1 MYLLPRVRFP
11 SGKEIGVKEGTLL
24 ARALQQAGIEA
35 WLPCGGQ
42 GYCGRCRVKVAGEL
56 CPPTGLEEEQLAPED
71 LARGVRLACQAR
83 VVGDVRVLEFQSLTG
98 AQILTGGGEVPVPA
112 FQGTPLLERREVKI
126 DPPTVQDQRP
136 DAERLQAALGG
147 SCRIPLSL
155 LSRLPTLLREGD
167 FRVTAYTSG
176 QELLKLEPGGDH
188 GPPYALAVDLGTTTI
203 VAYLWDLEAKRCLG
217 TAAAGN
223 PQAACGDDVISR
235 MVYAGTREDGLERLQ
250 ALAVAGVNGL
260 VAELTA
266 STGVPARE
274 IYRVALVGN
283 TCMQHLFLGL
293 DPSYLGKAPYVPA
306 CRGPV
311 ITTAGDIGINIYPLG
326 IVEFLPN
333 IAGFVGSDALA
344 AAVAV
349 GLSEGAG
356 NTLLVDLGTNGE
368 LLLATGDGLVAC
380 STAAGPAFEGA
391 GISAGMRAVPG
402 AIEKMAVGRE
412 GLQWHVIGS
421 LPPGGFCGSGLVDGL
436 ASMLELGILDPGGRI
451 KAPEEVGPP
460 GKSYVVPGDK
470 GYDFSLDPS
479 FSIRITQADV
489 RKIQLAKGAVAAGMK
504 TLLDQVG
511 LKFQDLDQII
521 LAGGFGNYLNIH
533 NAQRIGL
540 IPQIGPERVRFAG
553 NAAGSGAQMVLLSR
567 EMRERVLELAG
578 KIRHLELAG
587 TASFSQ
593 AFMEAMPFGPW
604 D

>member
-1 MYLLPRVRFP
+1 M
-11 SGKEIGVKEGTLL
+11 
-24 ARALQQAGIEA
+24 
-35 WLPCGGQ
+35 
-42 GYCGRCRVKVAGEL
+42 
-56 CPPTGLEEEQLAPED
+56 
-71 LARGVRLACQAR
+71 
-83 VVGDVRVLEFQSLTG
+83 
-98 AQILTGGGEVPVPA
+98 
-112 FQGTPLLERREVKI
+112 
-126 DPPTVQDQRP
+126 
-136 DAERLQAALGG
+136 
-147 SCRIPLSL
+147 
-155 LSRLPTLLREGD
+155 
-167 FRVTAYTSG
+167 
-176 QELLKLEPGGDH
+176 
-188 GPPYALAVDLGTTTI
+188 DLGTTTI

-421 LPPGGFCGSGLVDGL
+421 LPPG
-436 ASMLELGILDPGGRI
+436 ASA
-451 KAPEEVGPP
+451 AP
-460 GKSYVVPGDK
+460 
-470 GYDFSLDPS
+470 
-479 FSIRITQADV
+479 AWW
-489 RKIQLAKGAVAAGMK
+489 
-504 TLLDQVG
+504 
-511 LKFQDLDQII
+511 
-521 LAGGFGNYLNIH
+521 
-533 NAQRIGL
+533 
-540 IPQIGPERVRFAG
+540 
-553 NAAGSGAQMVLLSR
+553 
-567 EMRERVLELAG
+567 
-578 KIRHLELAG
+578 
-587 TASFSQ
+587 TAWPACWNWVS
-593 AFMEAMPFGPW
+593 
-604 D
+604 